1 MSVVQIYQFCR
12 GFDNVRWSD
21 VYQCYV
27 SGGYAFEKIAR
38 ASYEVPPEIRKAV
51 INDYFKLNDNYP
63 PDQDDFALIAREI
76 DNKYSVLAVAN
87 RQLDDGG
94 RPTIGYKYF
103 WLEKLSP
110 DVDGIGT
117 LIDWWSNQNQPKFDM
132 AELDKQ
138 RSPLPENSHFHKLFG
153 KPTFEEDQLQDIKR
167 IVVQENK
174 IPYTVV
180 VTKEL
185 WKKRYPE
192 YTKLHYLA
200 LCLSVRSNNLNA
212 WAWNVHK
219 IAYPER
225 FLAIFYAT
233 KEDIPKNISSQPLP
247 SQQRNNNNATT
258 ATTQNPGQIVPKIK
272 IRNCLEEIAIRFSNT
287 HELDLK
293 KTEEL
298 FEYLA
303 NYPNENWANFIDET
317 NLKESSDNFTKVY
330 KAEIYLLSPKEK
342 SSFMIEILNSIN
354 LSNSS
359 RKSSNNTL
367 AIEFQTQLVNASFN
381 YKNELVRKRLVCSIY
396 TGISYLLNQLIF
408 TDNGNNKI
416 EFLLT
421 QSQSVWSKYFLSY
434 AELIE
439 KRIFCEKE
447 TTVEGSMETFCQEIS
462 NILQKPQDISLTERK
477 KYKKLGSIF
486 TEIECYSLAGTFY
499 YISDRHIPKDILDLI
514 DDEIYRKI
522 QNIQLSPQD
531 KSNSNNEH
539 KNSEAINNK
548 SENNRSQK
556 KQNLLVKQAIP
567 KRRRE
572 TNNRIWFI
580 LFSIF
585 LASFFIGAFV
595 TAIIIII
602 NSINHTDR
610 NDQTHSYKEH
620 KQPNNPNT
628 TNSIKNTPANS
639 ATPPSSNNLS
649 GCSTDVLSNLEA
661 FKNCDKTDKEQL
673 EVELRD
679 NYKLLTTE
687 NAKSLRQYYLNSK
700 EETQFQDKITQIKKC
715 YNENPISEDFNKCL
729 KNIIQK
735 SPQPKRSSVNNSK
748 QTR

>member
-1 MSVVQIYQFCR
+1 MSVPIYQFCR
-12 GFDNVRWSD
+12 GFDNVRYSE
-21 VYQCYV
+21 VYKCHV

-38 ASYEVPPEIRKAV
+38 ASYDVPEPIRQAV
-51 INDYFKLNDNYP
+51 IDDYFKLNDNYP

-76 DNKYSVLAVAN
+76 DDKYSVLAVAN

-103 WLEKLSP
+103 WLEKSSS
-110 DVDGIGT
+110 DIDDGIGT
-117 LIDWWSNQNQPKFDM
+117 LVYWWLNQNKPKFNMD
-132 AELDKQ
+132 ELDKQ
-138 RSPLPENSHFHKLFG
+138 LSPSPKIFHVHELYKKL
-153 KPTFEEDQLQDIKR
+153 TFEEAQLQDIKR

-174 IPYTVV
+174 IPHTTV

-185 WKKRYPE
+185 WRQRYPE
-192 YTKLHYLA
+192 YTKLHYVA
-200 LCLSVRSNNLNA
+200 LGLSFRSNNLNS

-233 KEDIPKNISSQPLP
+233 KEDIPKNISSQPLS

-258 ATTQNPGQIVPKIK
+258 ATTQNPGQIVPKIE
-272 IRNCLEEIAIRFSNT
+272 IRNCLKEIAIRFSNT

-303 NYPNENWANFIDET
+303 NYPNETWANFIDET
-317 NLKESSDNFTKVY
+317 NSKESSDNFTKVY

-367 AIEFQTQLVNASFN
+367 AIEFQTQLLKASFD
-381 YKNELVRKRLVCSIY
+381 YKNELVSKRLVYSIY
-396 TGISYLLNQLIF
+396 TGISYLLNQLIS

-421 QSQSVWSKYFLSY
+421 QSQSVWYEYFLSY

-439 KRIFCEKE
+439 RRILCEKE
-447 TTVEGSMETFCQEIS
+447 APLEESMETFCQEIS
-462 NILQKPQDISLTERK
+462 NILQKPQDISLIERK

-486 TEIECYSLAGTFY
+486 TEIEWYNLAGTFY
-499 YISDRHIPKDILDLI
+499 YISDRHIPKNILDLI

-522 QNIQLSPQD
+522 QNIQLSSQD
-531 KSNSNNEH
+531 KSNSNNEP
-539 KNSEAINNK
+539 KNSEAIDNK

-556 KQNLLVKQAIP
+556 KQNLLVKPAIP
-567 KRRRE
+567 KRPKRRGE
-572 TNNRIWFI
+572 INNRIWFI
-580 LFSIF
+580 LFGIF

-595 TAIIIII
+595 TVI
-602 NSINHTDR
+602 
-610 NDQTHSYKEH
+610 
-620 KQPNNPNT
+620 NNPPQPPQPPIQKNEKHN
-628 TNSIKNTPANS
+628 NSPISNLENPSTNS
-639 ATPPSSNNLS
+639 ATPSASNISS
-649 GCSTDVLSNLEA
+649 GCATDVLSDLEV
-661 FKNCDKTDKEQL
+661 FKGCNKTDKDNLELQL
-673 EVELRD
+673 RN
-679 NYKLLTTE
+679 NYKLFSTE
-687 NAKSLRQYYLNSK
+687 IGEEIREYYLSSK
-700 EETQFQDKITQIKKC
+700 DENQFQDRKFKIQKC
-715 YNENPISEDFNKCL
+715 QNDNPIKDDANGRDNLNNCIKD
-729 KNIIQK
+729 ITQK
-735 SPQPKRSSVNNSK
+735 SPQPKR
-748 QTR
+748 